1 MKPIIAILSA
11 LLLMGSCSKETNC
24 NSNNGTVEI
33 YTDKYGGCSISGADG
48 RFDLML
54 NAKSKTVIE
63 KPTGKYYIAYYN
75 NTSVLKKDSFDV
87 KVCETVKLT
96 Y

>member
-1 MKPIIAILSA
+1 MKPIITILSA
-11 LLLMGSCSKETNC
+11 LFLMGGCSKETNC
-24 NSNNGTVEI
+24 NSKNGTVEI
-33 YTDKYGGCSISGADG
+33 YTDKYGGCSISGQDG
-48 RFDLML
+48 RIDLMI

-87 KVCETVKLT
+87 KACETVKLS

>member
-1 MKPIIAILSA
+1 MKPMFTILSA

-63 KPTGKYYIAYYN
+63 KPTGKYCIAYYN

-87 KVCETVKLT
+87 KACETVKLS

>member
-1 MKPIIAILSA
+1 MKILSILFSA
-11 LLLMGSCSKETNC
+11 LLLLGGCSKETNC

-87 KVCETVKLT
+87 KACETVKLT